1 MDKQLC
7 GSETVAII
15 FSLQPCLFSKDLK
28 SVFDAVLGQDGLIFD
43 DVGWWIRFKKVSDG
57 VDGIDIGHGNVVEGT
72 GTKNQVSPYH
82 VASIVS
88 FIIVVGGG
96 RIL

>member
-1 MDKQLC
+1 MVVKLLQLFFHC
-7 GSETVAII
+7 
-15 FSLQPCLFSKDLK
+15 SLASFFKYLK

-43 DVGWWIRFKKVSDG
+43 DVGWWIRFKKVSDV

-72 GTKNQVSPYH
+72 GTKNKVSPYH